1 MNISNTYLIIDS
13 LTNQITNIIVADFD
27 FAKTIGGKPYYNG
40 AEIGQQYNPPINYDF
55 QNVSDDSVIQSGS
68 YIGTVDLSSTTK
80 DGDFTITSIDTEMI
94 PEIAYISTVDGN
106 QSIVINI
113 FEEYK
118 LKVSNKFNQLGI
130 KYKYTI
136 IGKRNA

>member
-55 QNVSDDSVIQSGS
+55 QNISKESVIQSGS
-68 YIGTVDLSSTTK
+68 YIGTVTLSNNIK
-80 DGDFTITSIDTEMI
+80 DKDFVITSIDTGII
-94 PEIAYISTVDGN
+94 PEIAYISTVDGS
-106 QSIVINI
+106 QSIVITT
-113 FEEYK
+113 FENYK
-118 LKVSNKFNQLGI
+118 LKVSNVFNQFGI
-130 KYKYTI
+130 EYKYSI
-136 IGKRNA
+136 IGKKI